1 MSNVLSNRWFV
12 LIVTGVALVL
22 SLTTWYSATAVIP
35 ELTELMSLS
44 LSQVTWF
51 TNSVQV
57 GFVVSALIV
66 SLLSLLDIY
75 KSSTIMAI
83 SACVA
88 GIANALLIV
97 EPGVVLSLF
106 SRFITG
112 MALAGIYPTVIKF
125 IATWFKKGRGFAM
138 GIMLSSLTLG
148 SALPHLVRAI
158 GVQFDWKLVISMS
171 SLSCLTAAALF
182 AFVLQDGPYK
192 FSKTKADLNQLGRI
206 IKDRPL
212 MLVNV
217 GYFGHMW
224 ELYAMWGWF
233 FVYAIAAKSTGL
245 GLENA
250 ALLTFLVIAAGAPG
264 CVLGGCL
271 ADRIGRC
278 YATAC
283 LMVISGT
290 CALTIG
296 LCFNGPTWLF
306 ITIALIWGL
315 TAVADS
321 AQFSAAVTELSE
333 KSMVGSALALQMGV
347 GFAITIFVIW
357 LLPVV
362 SEHQGS
368 WRWTFLILVPGP
380 FLGALSMLLLRSED
394 RSHFLADGRR

>member
-1 MSNVLSNRWFV
+1 L
-12 LIVTGVALVL
+12 
-22 SLTTWYSATAVIP
+22 
-35 ELTELMSLS
+35 
-44 LSQVTWF
+44 
-51 TNSVQV
+51 
-57 GFVVSALIV
+57 

-83 SACVA
+83 SACIA
-88 GIANALLIV
+88 GIVNAVLFL
-97 EPGVVLSLF
+97 EPGIALSLF

-112 MALAGIYPTVIKF
+112 AALAVIYPTVIKF

-171 SLSCLTAAALF
+171 SLACLTAAGLF

-245 GLENA
+245 SLENA

-264 CVLGGCL
+264 CVLGGYL

-296 LCFNGPTWLF
+296 LCFDGPTWLF

-362 SEHQGS
+362 SEQQGS

-394 RSHFLADGRR
+394 RSHLLADGRR

>member
-1 MSNVLSNRWFV
+1 MLSALSNRWFV
-12 LIVTGVALVL
+12 LVVTGVALVL
-22 SLTTWYSATAVIP
+22 SLTTWYSATAIVP
-35 ELTELMSLS
+35 ELTLLMSLS
-44 LSQVTWF
+44 LSQAAWF
-51 TNSVQV
+51 TNGVQA
-57 GFVVSALIV
+57 GFVFGALSL

-75 KSSTIMAI
+75 KSSAIMAI
-83 SACVA
+83 SACIA
-88 GIANALLIV
+88 GIANAILIL
-97 EPGVVLSLF
+97 ELGIALSLF
-106 SRFITG
+106 SRFLTG
-112 MALAGIYPTVIKF
+112 VALAGIYPTVIKF

-158 GVQFDWKLVISMS
+158 GVQFDWKLVIFMS
-171 SLSCLTAAALF
+171 SLACLTAAGLF
-182 AFVLQDGPYK
+182 AFVLQDGPHK

-206 IKDRPL
+206 IKDRSL
-212 MLVNV
+212 MLVNI

-250 ALLTFLVIAAGAPG
+250 ALLTFSVIAAGAPG
-264 CVLGGCL
+264 CVLGGWL

-278 YATAC
+278 YSTAC
-283 LMVISGT
+283 LMFISGT

-296 LCFNGPTWLF
+296 LCFNGPSWLF

-321 AQFSAAVTELSE
+321 AQFSAAVTELSD

-362 SEHQGS
+362 AEHQGS
-368 WRWTFLILVPGP
+368 WRWSFLILVPGP
-380 FLGALSMLLLRSED
+380 FLGALSMLLLRSEA
-394 RSHFLADGRR
+394 RSHLLADGRR

>member
-1 MSNVLSNRWFV
+1 MLSALSNRWFV
-12 LIVTGVALVL
+12 LVVTGVALVL
-22 SLTTWYSATAVIP
+22 SLTTWYSATAIVP
-35 ELTELMSLS
+35 ELTLLMSLS
-44 LSQVTWF
+44 LSQAAWF
-51 TNSVQV
+51 TNGVQA
-57 GFVVSALIV
+57 GFVFGALSL

-75 KSSTIMAI
+75 KSSAIMAI
-83 SACVA
+83 SACIA
-88 GIANALLIV
+88 GIANAILIL
-97 EPGVVLSLF
+97 ELGIALSLF
-106 SRFITG
+106 SRFLTG
-112 MALAGIYPTVIKF
+112 VALAGIYPTVIKF

-158 GVQFDWKLVISMS
+158 GVQFDWKLVIFMS
-171 SLSCLTAAALF
+171 SLACLTAAGLF
-182 AFVLQDGPYK
+182 AFVLQDGPHK

-206 IKDRPL
+206 IKDRSL
-212 MLVNV
+212 MLVNI

-250 ALLTFLVIAAGAPG
+250 ALLTFSVIAAGAPG
-264 CVLGGCL
+264 CVLGGWL

-278 YATAC
+278 YSTAC
-283 LMVISGT
+283 LMFISGT

-296 LCFNGPTWLF
+296 LCFNGPSLLF

-321 AQFSAAVTELSE
+321 AQFSAAVTELSD

-362 SEHQGS
+362 AEHQGS
-368 WRWTFLILVPGP
+368 WRWSFLILVPGP
-380 FLGALSMLLLRSED
+380 FLGALSMLLLRSEA
-394 RSHFLADGRR
+394 RSHLLADGRR

>member
-1 MSNVLSNRWFV
+1 MSSALSNRWFV
-12 LIVTGVALVL
+12 LVVTGVALVL
-22 SLTTWYSATAVIP
+22 SLTTWYSATAIVP
-35 ELTELMSLS
+35 ELTLLMSLS
-44 LSQVTWF
+44 LSQAAWF
-51 TNSVQV
+51 TNGVQA
-57 GFVVSALIV
+57 GFVFGALSL

-75 KSSTIMAI
+75 KSSAIMAI
-83 SACVA
+83 SACIA
-88 GIANALLIV
+88 GIANAILIL
-97 EPGVVLSLF
+97 ELGIALSLF
-106 SRFITG
+106 SRFLTG
-112 MALAGIYPTVIKF
+112 VALAGIYPTVIKF

-158 GVQFDWKLVISMS
+158 GVQFDWKLVIFMS
-171 SLSCLTAAALF
+171 SLACLTAAGLF
-182 AFVLQDGPYK
+182 AFVLQDGHHK

-206 IKDRPL
+206 IKDRSL
-212 MLVNV
+212 MLVNI

-250 ALLTFLVIAAGAPG
+250 ALLTFSVIAAGAPG
-264 CVLGGCL
+264 CVLGGWL

-278 YATAC
+278 YSTAC
-283 LMVISGT
+283 LMFISGT

-296 LCFNGPTWLF
+296 LCFNGPSWLF

-321 AQFSAAVTELSE
+321 AQFSAAVTELSD

-362 SEHQGS
+362 AEHQGS
-368 WRWTFLILVPGP
+368 WRWSFLILVPGP
-380 FLGALSMLLLRSED
+380 FLGALSMLLLRSEA
-394 RSHFLADGRR
+394 RSHLLADGRR